1 MTHPTI
7 AQITYPL
14 IDADQHYYE
23 PDDCFTRH
31 MAPKFRDRAITV
43 VRGQSKYAQVHF
55 MGKRLSFFSA
65 PPGEAAGMPGSL
77 KAFFQNREGPG
88 ALISGKTVPCQEF
101 PESMV
106 RDVRMGVLR
115 EQNVQAAIMLPSL
128 AVGVENELRDGGPE
142 TVFANITAFNKWLA
156 EDWGWYYQDT
166 ILSSAMLSLVDVDM
180 AVAELERVIKEGA
193 RIVHLMPGP
202 VMGRSP
208 ADPHFDAFWARCEEA
223 GLPVAFH
230 VGNGGLEQLYSV
242 HWGENPRPQHHRMS
256 AFQRVATFAER
267 PVVETMAALI
277 MHNLFGRFR
286 KLQVVSIENGSAWV
300 APLLKKMEG
309 TVRLCE
315 KRDFTFGPIHDRPAQ
330 IFKEHVSV
338 APFPEDNLQDLIA
351 SIGPGRVLCGSDWPH
366 PEGIA
371 NPIEF
376 AEGLNGLNAAQLR
389 QVMRGNA
396 AKLLG
401 IKDTLAAN

>member
-1 MTHPTI
+1 MSQASQHP
-7 AQITYPL
+7 AVSQISYPL

-23 PDDCFTRH
+23 PDDCFTRYLD
-31 MAPKFRDRAITV
+31 PKFRDRAITV
-43 VRGQSKYAQVHF
+43 VRGQSKIAQVHF

-65 PPGEAAGMPGSL
+65 PPGEHAGQPGSL
-77 KAFFQNREGPG
+77 KAFFQNRGGPG
-88 ALISGKTVPCQEF
+88 ALISGKTIPCHEF
-101 PESMV
+101 PESMD

-128 AVGVENELRDGGPE
+128 AVGVENELRDAGPE
-142 TVFANITAFNKWLA
+142 TVFANITAFNKWVE
-156 EDWGWYYQDT
+156 EDWGWNYQNA
-166 ILSSAMLSLVDVDM
+166 IFSSAMLSLVDIDM
-180 AVAELERVIKEGA
+180 AVAELERVIKQGA

-208 ADPHFDAFWARCEEA
+208 ADPHFDPFWARCEEA
-223 GLPVAFH
+223 GVPVAFH
-230 VGNGGLEQLYSV
+230 IGNGGMEEIYSV
-242 HWGENPRPQHHRMS
+242 PWGEKPRPQHHRMS
-256 AFQRVATFAER
+256 AFQRVISFAER
-267 PVVETMAALI
+267 PVVDTVTALI

-315 KRDFTFGPIHDRPAQ
+315 PRDFTFGPIHDRPAQ

-338 APFPEDNLQDLIA
+338 APFPEDDLKELIA
-351 SIGPGRVLCGSDWPH
+351 NIGPSRVLCGSDWPH

-371 NPIEF
+371 NPVEF
-376 AEGLNGLNAAQLR
+376 AEGLDGLNPVQLR
-389 QVMRGNA
+389 QVMRGNS

-401 IKDTLAAN
+401 IKD